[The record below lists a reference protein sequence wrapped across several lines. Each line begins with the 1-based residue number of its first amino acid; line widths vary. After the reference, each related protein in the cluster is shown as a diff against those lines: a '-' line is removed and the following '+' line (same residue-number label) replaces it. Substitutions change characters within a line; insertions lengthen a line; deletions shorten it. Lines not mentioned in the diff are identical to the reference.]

1 MKKIVIGIVIV
12 VVLVFGW
19 SMLSNARLDIGFL
32 RGKLAVVDRGDLT
45 IPISGTGE
53 IRPCARSEIKPE
65 ASGEVVEIPVEPGQ
79 LVKADEI
86 IIRLDPEDEDRNV
99 KRARN
104 TVARA
109 EATLKQSKLRLKQQ
123 RTSVIARIDSQI
135 ASAEAQLVAT
145 KYNLDKK
152 KNLPEIARSEDELVQ
167 MQAVHD
173 RNVAELDG
181 LQAERARAEIDIE
194 VGEGSVVLATKD
206 LETAETNLTDALER
220 RAETEIRAPIS
231 GMISRLSVEVGEV
244 VQGGKTT
251 FTGGTILAVVADI
264 SSIIVQTEVAD
275 ADIGAVLW
283 LAPAEARPGGETL
296 AKELEDAGI
305 ELIVATNGIAERI
318 SMAGTLVTIE
328 VDSFREEGF
337 EGVIER
343 IYPEPRKIQNI
354 VTYLVDIRVTSPNW
368 KKLALTLGMQAD
380 VKFTAQAV
388 KDAILV
394 PHDAIRR
401 GPNGDLGVYIPE
413 KLADKPEPHPKFV
426 PCRFGLDNGLYAE
439 LIDGEGIDKGTEVY
453 VELPARFKPD
463 GEDEE
468 DD

>member
-1 MKKIVIGIVIV
+1 MKKILIAIIVIV
-12 VVLVFGW
+12 VLIVGW

-32 RGKLAVVDRGDLT
+32 RGKLALIHRGDLS

-53 IRPCARSEIKPE
+53 IRAKARSEIKPE

-99 KRARN
+99 QRARN
-104 TVARA
+104 AVDVA
-109 EATLKQSKLRLKQQ
+109 EAQLRQNELRLQQ
-123 RTSVIARIDSQI
+123 QKTSGLAQIDAQI
-135 ASAEAQLVAT
+135 AAAQAQLVAT
-145 KYNLDKK
+145 KYDLDKT
-152 KNLPEIARSEDELVQ
+152 KNLPETARSEDEIVK
-167 MQAVHD
+167 MQAMYD

-181 LQAERARAEIDIE
+181 LKAQRARAVIEIEI
-194 VGEGSVVLATKD
+194 GERSIILATKD
-206 LETAETNLTDALER
+206 LETAHTNLSDALKR
-220 RAETEIRAPIS
+220 RAETEIRAPID
-231 GMISRLSVEVGEV
+231 GMIARLSVEVGEV

-251 FTGGTILAVVADI
+251 FTGGTVLAVVADV

-283 LAPAEARPGGETL
+283 LAPAAARPGGEEL
-296 AKELEDAGI
+296 AKDLDDSGV
-305 ELIVATNGIAERI
+305 ELIVATNGIAERVAA
-318 SMAGTLVTIE
+318 AGTPVTIE
-328 VDSFREEGF
+328 VDSFREESF

-354 VTYLVDIRVTSPNW
+354 VTYLVDIRVTSDNW

-394 PHDAIRR
+394 PHDAIRT
-401 GPNGDLGVYIPE
+401 GPSGELGVYIPE
-413 KLADKPEPHPKFV
+413 KVPDKPEPRPKFV
-426 PCRFGLDNGLYAE
+426 ACRFGLDNGLYAE
-439 LIDGEGIDKGTEVY
+439 LISGEEIKEGAEVY
-453 VELPARFKPD
+453 VELPARFKAGD
-463 GEDEE
+463 EDEDE
-468 DD
+468 D